1 MSVVPFLV
9 LIMGLAC
16 GALFAR
22 ALAMPPIPLAGIGGF
37 VAMLVYGV
45 GGKGRPIHREGLW
58 AEGMGMLG
66 AGFAVAPLLASHWL
80 VGMGISG
87 ASWGLSLLVREA
99 IMRRRDPG
107 NGAS

>member
-1 MSVVPFLV
+1 MALVPFLV
-9 LIMGLAC
+9 LTMGLAC
-16 GALFAR
+16 GALIAR
-22 ALAMPPIPLAGIGGF
+22 ALGIPSIPLAGIGGF
-37 VAMLVYGV
+37 AAMLAYGL

-80 VGMGISG
+80 MGMLISG
-87 ASWGLSLLVREA
+87 ASWGLSLLVRGA
-99 IMRRRDPG
+99 IMRRRDPE